1 MNHSKN
7 FDIYRE
13 VQCLVREGGG
23 ENDKGTKTLLLKLF
37 DGRLICQIS
46 YAASPTEFL
55 ESWMRIRGDN
65 FLKYFIQ
72 TVTPAIISQG

>member
-1 MNHSKN
+1 MS
-7 FDIYRE
+7 D
-13 VQCLVREGGG
+13 Q
-23 ENDKGTKTLLLKLF
+23 
-37 DGRLICQIS
+37 